1 MARRVS
7 QCKLGCRKFSAAET
21 FPKFQSANERHTVA
35 RTFGN
40 GAYRQ
45 RESLF
50 GAPRGNAVMKAKRVT
65 GDSARTILLR
75 HIALEKCGKCK
86 QAGKVLFTRNPS
98 GTKKERVCTDCLGTM
113 PKTETGCDVVALLSM
128 PTRNHG

>member
-1 MARRVS
+1 MTLAGIVNKRES
-7 QCKLGCRKFSAAET
+7 QNLGTLDFPEISYRKA
-21 FPKFQSANERHTVA
+21 TVA

-75 HIALEKCGKCK
+75 SIALERCGKCK
-86 QAGKVLFTRNPS
+86 QTGKVLYTHNPN
-98 GTKKERVCTDCLGTM
+98 GTTKKRVCSDCLGTM
-113 PKTETGCDVVALLSM
+113 PKQEKGCDVVALLSM
-128 PTRNHG
+128 PTRNGG